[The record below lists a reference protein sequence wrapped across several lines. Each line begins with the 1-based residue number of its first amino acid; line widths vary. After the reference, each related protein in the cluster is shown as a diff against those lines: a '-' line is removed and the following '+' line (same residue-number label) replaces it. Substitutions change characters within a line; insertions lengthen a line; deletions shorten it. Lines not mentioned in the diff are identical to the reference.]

1 MNIAVILAGGTGSR
15 AGGPL
20 PKQFQMVRGKRMLW
34 WSVDAFRKFDPDIRI
49 VLVVHPDFLDRW
61 SEILESEEREERGVG
76 PDFMKVK
83 GGESRIESVKNAL
96 RELAGEEIDGEEATV
111 FIHDAAR
118 PFVTPDLI
126 QRGSAEVKE
135 GRGAV
140 PVVTLS
146 DSIRMITPGGT
157 KAVDRSHYVAVQTP
171 QVFRLSDIRK
181 AYDALVDTAGMT
193 DDASVAENFGLEIV
207 TYKGDTNNF
216 KITNPEDF
224 RR

>member
-1 MNIAVILAGGTGSR
+1 
-15 AGGPL
+15 
-20 PKQFQMVRGKRMLW
+20 MLW

-61 SEILESEEREERGVG
+61 SELLEGEEREERGGG

-96 RELAGEEIDGEEATV
+96 RELAGEEIGGEEATV

-126 QRGSAEVKE
+126 RRGSAEVKE

-140 PVVTLS
+140 PVVALS
-146 DSIRMITPGGT
+146 DSIRIIIPGGT

-181 AYDALVDTAGMT
+181 AYDALADTTGMT